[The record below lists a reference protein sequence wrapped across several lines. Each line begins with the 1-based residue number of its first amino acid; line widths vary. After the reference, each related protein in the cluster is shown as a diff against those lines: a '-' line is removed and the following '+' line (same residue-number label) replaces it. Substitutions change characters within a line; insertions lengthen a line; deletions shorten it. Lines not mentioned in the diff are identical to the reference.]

1 MKLNTQNM
9 LQTFTENEWYS
20 IDLIM
25 DYDDQRVS
33 IYVNDKPLKSASF
46 FTQSKDKL
54 ASGNAVSIYGLTPDS
69 NSQFRNVMVCETLCG
84 EQAAKDIE
92 YGNLSGSYAYG
103 FSMVVGLSSLL
114 VSLLA

>member
-1 MKLNTQNM
+1 MDESSTENVITASPAGPTKEYKKIEFSDIAFFRLGYFNFMKLNTQNM

-69 NSQFRNVMVCETLCG
+69 NS
-84 EQAAKDIE
+84 
-92 YGNLSGSYAYG
+92 
-103 FSMVVGLSSLL
+103 
-114 VSLLA
+114 